1 MSCTIY
7 LVRHGVAAL
16 PSADTQD
23 SDRAL
28 TAAGTRKMTR
38 VAIGLR
44 RLGVVP
50 DVVLSS
56 PLRRAQET
64 AALLATTLAPDLA
77 VEICQPLAPGT
88 APADLVRS
96 LRPYRAARHLML
108 VGHQPDLGELASHL
122 LTGSAGLAP
131 LPFKKG
137 AVAAIEVAS
146 LPPRANGVLRW
157 FLAPKQLRAI
167 GHTRRQR

>member
-1 MSCTIY
+1 MSRTIY
-7 LVRHGVAAL
+7 LVRHAIAAL
-16 PSADTQD
+16 ASADTHD
-23 SDRAL
+23 SDRPL
-28 TAAGTRKMTR
+28 TAEGTRKMTR
-38 VAIGLR
+38 AALGLK

-50 DVVLSS
+50 DIVLSS

-64 AALLATTLAPDLA
+64 AALLASTLASDLA
-77 VEICQPLAPGT
+77 VEIYRPLAPGT
-88 APADLVRS
+88 APAELLRS
-96 LRPYRAARHLML
+96 LRPYRTVQHVML
-108 VGHQPDLGELASHL
+108 VGHQPDIGGLASHL

-157 FLAPKQLRAI
+157 FLTPKQLRAI
-167 GHTRRQR
+167 AGTRRHR